1 MSDMIE
7 ERLQGIEN
15 QIRRLNQEMEKLNRM
30 TKPEE
35 LSRVMAEYGKKE
47 TQK

>member
-1 MSDMIE
+1 MSDRIE

-15 QIRRLNQEMEKLNRM
+15 QIRRLNHEVEKLNRI
-30 TKPEE
+30 TTPEE
-35 LSRVMAEYGKKE
+35 LSRAIAECTKKD